1 MSTRHIAAALVAL
14 ALLTACGSD
23 EPAAAPTTTATAA
36 STSTAA
42 PTTATAATSA
52 ALTTT
57 AAAAAFPVTVTAG
70 NGPVT
75 IAAAPRR
82 VVSLSPSLTEMLY
95 AVGAGDQVAAV
106 DKYSNYPAGTPV
118 TDLSGFKPNVE
129 AVAALTP
136 DLVVVAG
143 DRDGLVAALGTVGV
157 PTLLLPPAKSLDDT
171 YGQLTT
177 IGAATGH
184 ADQAAATVATMR
196 QQVDALTAR
205 VPEREAPLTDFYEL
219 ADDGH
224 TVTSSTFIGNV
235 LSLAG
240 LTSIA
245 DAAPDQ
251 AGGYPQLSSEAIL
264 AADPAVV
271 FLAHSDGANPTTEEL
286 AARPGWSELQAV
298 RDGHVVALDPDVASR
313 WGPRVV
319 DLLAA
324 VVDATAGIT

>member
-1 MSTRHIAAALVAL
+1 MTTRHIAAALVAL
-14 ALLTACGSD
+14 TVLTACGSD
-23 EPAAAPTTTATAA
+23 GPAAAPTTTTPAI

-42 PTTATAATSA
+42 LTTAPPATAAAT
-52 ALTTT
+52 TTT
-57 AAAAAFPVTVTAG
+57 AAAAVFPVTVTAD

-75 IAAAPRR
+75 MSAAPQR

-106 DKYSNYPAGTPV
+106 DKYSNFPAGTPL

-129 AVAALTP
+129 AIAKLTP

-143 DRDGLVAALGTVGV
+143 DRDGIVAALGTVGI
-157 PTLLLPPAKSLDDT
+157 PTLLLPPAKTLDDS
-171 YGQLTT
+171 YRQLAT

-184 ADQAAATVATMR
+184 ADQAGVAIAAMR

-205 VPEREAPLTDFYEL
+205 VPQREAPLTYFYEL

-245 DAAPDQ
+245 DSVPDE
-251 AGGYPQLSSEAIL
+251 AGGYPQLSAEAVL
-264 AADPAVV
+264 AADPDVV
-271 FLAHSDGANPTTEEL
+271 FVAHSDGTSPTAEQL

-298 RDGHVVALDPDVASR
+298 RDGRIVNLDPDIASR

-324 VVDATAGIT
+324 VVDATASIT

>member
-1 MSTRHIAAALVAL
+1 MTTRHITAALVAL

-23 EPAAAPTTTATAA
+23 GPATEPTTTTPATSTSLAAPTPAP
-36 STSTAA
+36 
-42 PTTATAATSA
+42 PTTT
-52 ALTTT
+52 TTT
-57 AAAAAFPVTVTAG
+57 AAAAVFPVTVTAE
-70 NGPVT
+70 NGSVT
-75 IAAAPRR
+75 ISAAPQRI
-82 VVSLSPSLTEMLY
+82 VSLSPSLTEMLY
-95 AVGAGDQVAAV
+95 SVGAGEQVAAV
-106 DKYSNYPAGTPV
+106 DKYSNFPAGTPI

-129 AVAALTP
+129 AIAALRP

-143 DRDGLVAALGTVGV
+143 DRDGIVAALGAIGV
-157 PTLLLPPAKSLDDT
+157 PTLLLPPATSLDDT
-171 YGQLTT
+171 YHQLAT

-196 QQVDALTAR
+196 QQVDALSAR
-205 VPEREAPLTDFYEL
+205 VPEREAPLAYFYEL

-251 AGGYPQLSSEAIL
+251 AGGYPQLSAEAVL

-271 FLAHSDGANPTTEEL
+271 FLAHSDGTNPTTEEL

-298 RDGHVVALDPDVASR
+298 RDGRVVALDPDIASR

-324 VVDATAGIT
+324 VVDATAGAT